1 MNIITLIL
9 LSLLFLNVECIKQYQ
24 IYIYPYWP
32 LTVCNSTNAQILLDS
47 NTQMN
52 SAQLSI
58 ISGYELQLVLQN
70 IGNMKND
77 QFYQIQLT
85 CVSPDSFYQ
94 TLANDASTTDRIVL
108 GIGAQRVSQ
117 SVLSQNIANSM
128 PIYLSSLKLI
138 YQQDQNKSYWILFRP
153 LSVEVI
159 FSYLGLGIAVSLIVW
174 FMEERAWS
182 QPKIKHINNI
192 LEIVYDVFSS
202 LFFTNLIY
210 LQKASS
216 RIVLWFFWFTT
227 FVYIVIY
234 QSELTLKVSESYTTK
249 TLSSMD
255 SAISQNYK
263 IGVFDVFYNQM
274 LSSYPDNTSNF
285 VSYNTTNT
293 LQTINQ
299 LFTDLQT
306 SKIQGFLLET
316 PLSNYYCSLYCSAE
330 AVDEVILSF
339 NYVSLFAKGTSNQV
353 IVNYNSQLSKSQQSL
368 PLSLIKGQ
376 IFDVTGLSPCQAS
389 AEQIKTSELAGVW
402 IILGIT
408 FGITLFIW
416 GIQKCLK
423 VKLSKSTKYYYQF
436 QNQKNQLFEDRLQKQ
451 IKQEVS
457 EILENYKGNF
467 FKQIQLFERSLMLQD
482 VDEKSMQNIHTPGY
496 PKEQHDEVTIDNQ
509 NEVYKRTIQK
519 QSE

>member
-1 MNIITLIL
+1 
-9 LSLLFLNVECIKQYQ
+9 
-24 IYIYPYWP
+24 
-32 LTVCNSTNAQILLDS
+32 
-47 NTQMN
+47 MN

-58 ISGYELQLVLQN
+58 ISGYELQLVLYN

-94 TLANDASTTDRIVL
+94 TLANDASTADRIVL

-117 SVLSQNIANSM
+117 SVLQQNIAISM

-138 YQQDQNKSYWILFRP
+138 YEQDQNKSYWILFRP
-153 LSVEVI
+153 LSLEVV

-174 FMEERAWS
+174 FMEERSWS

-192 LEIVYDVFSS
+192 LEIAYDVFSS

-227 FVYIVIY
+227 FVYIVVY
-234 QSELTLKVSESYTTK
+234 QSDLTLKVSESYTTN
-249 TLSSMD
+249 TLNSMD
-255 SAISQNYK
+255 SAIQQNYK
-263 IGVFDVFYNQM
+263 IGVFDVFYNQILNM
-274 LSSYPDNTSNF
+274 YPNNTSNF

-293 LQTINQ
+293 QKTIDQ
-299 LFTDLQT
+299 LFLDLQT

-330 AVDEVILSF
+330 AVDEVIQQF
-339 NYVSLFAKGTSNQV
+339 NYVSLFAKGTSDQ
-353 IVNYNSQLSKSQQSL
+353 IVSNYNSQISKSQQSL
-368 PLSLIKGQ
+368 PTSLIKGL

-423 VKLSKSTKYYYQF
+423 IKLSKSTKYYYQF

-451 IKQEVS
+451 LKQEVL

-482 VDEKSMQNIHTPGY
+482 VDEKSMQNIPTPGY
-496 PKEQHDEVTIDNQ
+496 AKEQHEEITIENQ
-509 NEVYKRTIQK
+509 NEVYKRSIQK
-519 QSE
+519 QQE